1 MKKFLFMT
9 IFATAM
15 IAFVACSPKSDSSTS
30 GSSSASI
37 KNSGETIDEMNSGS
51 TTANDP
57 GTTIENSGAAIDESK
72 ATAQKPGIT
81 GDPEKDAEAMCQ
93 YLYNEAKKVKT
104 TEEAKK
110 WTELEHELASNLEK
124 AYRNDPEK
132 WKIADDIQEKYDR
145 GVVRQEV
152 ERVLNLIGETLD
164 MSSKIV
170 E

>member
-1 MKKFLFMT
+1 MKKFLFMA
-9 IFATAM
+9 IFATSM
-15 IAFVACSPKSDSSTS
+15 IAFVACSPKSNNSSTS
-30 GSSSASI
+30 DKSSASI
-37 KNSGETIDEMNSGS
+37 EKSSEVSDESSAG
-51 TTANDP
+51 
-57 GTTIENSGAAIDESK
+57 IENSGVVIDESK
-72 ATAQKPGIT
+72 APAEKPGIT

-104 TEEAKK
+104 ADEAKK

-132 WKIADDIQEKYDR
+132 WKIADGIQEKYDR

-164 MSSKIV
+164 MTDKF
-170 E
+170 

>member
-1 MKKFLFMT
+1 MKKFVFMT
-9 IFATAM
+9 IVATSM
-15 IAFVACSPKSDSSTS
+15 IAFVACSSKSNSSTS
-30 GSSSASI
+30 DKSSASI
-37 KNSGETIDEMNSGS
+37 EKSSVAIDETVAPAEKN
-51 TTANDP
+51 
-57 GTTIENSGAAIDESK
+57 TIAIDESK
-72 ATAQKPGIT
+72 APAEKPGIT

-93 YLYNEAKKVKT
+93 YLYSEAKKVKT
-104 TEEAKK
+104 ADEAKK

-132 WKIADDIQEKYDR
+132 WAIADGIQEKYDR